1 MPVSE
6 AGGPVPKT
14 YWNRVPVNSPFPD
27 TEPFL
32 ERAERSVEL
41 TFMPIWRPV

>member
-6 AGGPVPKT
+6 AGGPVPKN
-14 YWNRVPVNSPFPD
+14 YGNRVPVNSLFLV

-32 ERAERSVEL
+32 ERADRSVEL
-41 TFMPIWRPV
+41 TLMPIWQPV

>member
-1 MPVSE
+1 MPVSQ
-6 AGGPVPKT
+6 AVWPVSKN
-14 YWNRVPVNSPFPD
+14 YWNRVPVGSPFPV

-41 TFMPIWRPV
+41 TLMPIWRPV

>member
-6 AGGPVPKT
+6 AGGPVPKN
-14 YWNRVPVNSPFPD
+14 YWNRVPFNSPFPV

-41 TFMPIWRPV
+41 TLMPIWQPV